1 MVFRGGVLSVVLL
14 VSVASSAFAQPQSEG
29 SQMGTPEQRSAC
41 GPDVGRYCKKVKPDE
56 GPFAFL
62 ACLKE
67 NRDKLRPACRAV
79 LESNGQ

>member
-1 MVFRGGVLSVVLL
+1 MKFRAGVLSGVLL
-14 VSVASSAFAQPQSEG
+14 VSVASSALGQG
-29 SQMGTPEQRSAC
+29 LQMGTPEQRSAC
-41 GPDVGRYCKKVKPDE
+41 GPDVGRYCKKVKADE

-67 NRDKLRPACRAV
+67 NRAKLRPACRAV

>member
-1 MVFRGGVLSVVLL
+1 MTFRVGVLSILLL
-14 VSVASSAFAQPQSEG
+14 VSVASSASAQG
-29 SQMGTPEQRSAC
+29 MQMGTPEQRSAC

-67 NRDKLRPACRAV
+67 NREKLRPACRAV